1 MTTLNRQPAQTATLT
16 RLFRES
22 RRYVSHFRIEEPPK
36 SPGAAIDPLLKNPHF
51 PPFLKWAFQAA
62 TVAFVNP
69 RTRRG
74 LFRALFTLAYRAFGP
89 EARKSGQGDTGF
101 DTFFLQALMIDDQS
115 VQHCIDKERGRKTSS
130 TQPKT

>member
-1 MTTLNRQPAQTATLT
+1 MTNLTRHPARTATLT

-22 RRYVSHFRIEEPPK
+22 RSYVNHFRVHEPARNP
-36 SPGAAIDPLLKNPHF
+36 AQAIDPLLKNPHF
-51 PPFLKWAFQAA
+51 PDFLKWAFQAV
-62 TVAFVNP
+62 TVAYLNP

-74 LFRALFTLAYRAFGP
+74 LFRALFTLANRAFGP

-101 DTFFLQALMIDDQS
+101 DTFFCQALLLDDQS